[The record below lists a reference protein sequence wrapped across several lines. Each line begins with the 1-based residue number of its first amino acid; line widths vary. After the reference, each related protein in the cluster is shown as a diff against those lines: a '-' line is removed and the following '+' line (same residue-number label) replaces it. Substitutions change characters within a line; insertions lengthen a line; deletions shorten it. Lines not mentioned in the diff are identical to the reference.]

1 MSLHLTQQTVTVRR
15 LGGLALSVS
24 LHVATLTI
32 AAYGIVSWRH
42 VPRESKPEVEVT
54 YVSLAPESAVRPEP
68 MLVEQAD
75 LFTDFPADSAS
86 LSLPDF
92 DFDVTK
98 ISTRRN
104 VLFPFITADLSFLD
118 ALRRETALSQRRF
131 VNPFQDPATSRTD
144 SKPPFLV
151 STAALDRAVD
161 RAWTRRDRWN
171 KFSEMADVLQ
181 RSDPDHGRAAEL
193 VKAYRDRNILQP
205 VCDYRIV
212 TGPPRREQIIP
223 DHLAWMM
230 LENSADHADFVDFV
244 HAFARRHPSSRATTE
259 LLFIIDKLVQGN
271 RDALLELLSI
281 KPGRDL
287 ALTSSVNRAAFDM
300 IIAIQ
305 RHYATWLAEHGLDSV
320 SAIKARYDDVRL
332 RILSTIV
339 ETTPGGYRGGDA
351 QFLMGELLFNQGKV
365 TEAAKKWR
373 AIAPDPSDSYA
384 STYVEITNALRSSSE
399 ADTKTI
405 SRVLEKSQA
414 ARWFV
419 SADRLR
425 QFGSA
430 CDRF

>member
-1 MSLHLTQQTVTVRR
+1 
-15 LGGLALSVS
+15 
-24 LHVATLTI
+24 
-32 AAYGIVSWRH
+32 
-42 VPRESKPEVEVT
+42 
-54 YVSLAPESAVRPEP
+54 
-68 MLVEQAD
+68 
-75 LFTDFPADSAS
+75 
-86 LSLPDF
+86 
-92 DFDVTK
+92 
-98 ISTRRN
+98 
-104 VLFPFITADLSFLD
+104 
-118 ALRRETALSQRRF
+118 
-131 VNPFQDPATSRTD
+131 
-144 SKPPFLV
+144 
-151 STAALDRAVD
+151 
-161 RAWTRRDRWN
+161 
-171 KFSEMADVLQ
+171 
-181 RSDPDHGRAAEL
+181 
-193 VKAYRDRNILQP
+193 
-205 VCDYRIV
+205 
-212 TGPPRREQIIP
+212 
-223 DHLAWMM
+223 
-230 LENSADHADFVDFV
+230 
-244 HAFARRHPSSRATTE
+244 
-259 LLFIIDKLVQGN
+259 
-271 RDALLELLSI
+271 
-281 KPGRDL
+281 
-287 ALTSSVNRAAFDM
+287 M

-425 QFGSA
+425 QFGWA